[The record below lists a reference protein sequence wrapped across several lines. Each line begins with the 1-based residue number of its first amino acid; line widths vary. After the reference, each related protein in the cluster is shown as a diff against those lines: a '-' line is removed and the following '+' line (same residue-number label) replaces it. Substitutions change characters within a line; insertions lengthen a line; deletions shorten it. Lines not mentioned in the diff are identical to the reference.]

1 MHEHPLRRCL
11 VESQTEKLNS
21 THSWTYITRIYNWAQ
36 SHFKQRHVQHRSSW
50 WVGVW
55 QSQLWKIASEW
66 SHTAYLQKLHA
77 HTNTHSF
84 FTGLYC
90 MHLWLSSITNAA
102 FSYSFTPSL
111 YHSLSSSA
119 LPLFFVSLSPWS
131 PLKHVS
137 LLQAF
142 FFMWSFQLFLL
153 HSNAIFGKQLPVLRS
168 RERQRRERK
177 GIQCSAPHGELGSKY
192 ASFVL
197 KWLLSCCLSTISV
210 VQFGFGVHLSEQHM
224 MGHRNG

>member
-90 MHLWLSSITNAA
+90 ICIYDCPQLQMLPFHTASLPPSIIVFPLLLSHFTLCHSLPVLPLSMFPCFKPFSSCDL
-102 FSYSFTPSL
+102 FSYSFFTPMRFL
-111 YHSLSSSA
+111 ESS
-119 LPLFFVSLSPWS
+119 
-131 PLKHVS
+131 
-137 LLQAF
+137 
-142 FFMWSFQLFLL
+142 FL
-153 HSNAIFGKQLPVLRS
+153 
-168 RERQRRERK
+168 
-177 GIQCSAPHGELGSKY
+177 C
-192 ASFVL
+192 
-197 KWLLSCCLSTISV
+197 
-210 VQFGFGVHLSEQHM
+210 
-224 MGHRNG
+224 

>member
-119 LPLFFVSLSPWS
+119 LPLFFVSLSPRS

-142 FFMWSFQLFLL
+142 FL
-153 HSNAIFGKQLPVLRS
+153 HVIFSAIPSSLQCDFWKAASCAKEQ
-168 RERQRRERK
+168 REKQRRERDRVY
-177 GIQCSAPHGELGSKY
+177 SAVLHMENLG
-192 ASFVL
+192 ASTPR
-197 KWLLSCCLSTISV
+197 LSW
-210 VQFGFGVHLSEQHM
+210 
-224 MGHRNG
+224 NGS